1 MPVGK
6 NVVRNMHLLVL
17 LTVLHCF
24 LNVQKILK
32 IKTIS
37 CFSVDGVLLVCEVLV
52 VRFLTLMHK
61 RKFITSMLKSCVE
74 HEWAIFVIKFKLA
87 LPSNY

>member
-1 MPVGK
+1 
-6 NVVRNMHLLVL
+6 MHLLVL

-52 VRFLTLMHK
+52 VRFFNLDAQKKVYNINVKIL
-61 RKFITSMLKSCVE
+61 R
-74 HEWAIFVIKFKLA
+74 
-87 LPSNY
+87 